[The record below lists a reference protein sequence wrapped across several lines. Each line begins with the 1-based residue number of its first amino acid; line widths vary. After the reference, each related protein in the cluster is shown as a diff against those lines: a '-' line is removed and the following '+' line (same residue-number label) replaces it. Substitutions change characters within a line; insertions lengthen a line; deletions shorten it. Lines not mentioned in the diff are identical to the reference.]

1 MSDKPATEYRVEK
14 AGGLTVYDPIRPSVH
29 ATQRAYAVMCA

>member
-14 AGGLTVYDPIRPSVH
+14 AGGLTVYHPIRPSLH
-29 ATQRAYAVMCA
+29 ATQRETAVMCA

>member
-14 AGGLTVYDPIRPSVH
+14 AGGLIVYYPIRPTVH
-29 ATQRAYAVMCA
+29 TTQRAYVVMCA